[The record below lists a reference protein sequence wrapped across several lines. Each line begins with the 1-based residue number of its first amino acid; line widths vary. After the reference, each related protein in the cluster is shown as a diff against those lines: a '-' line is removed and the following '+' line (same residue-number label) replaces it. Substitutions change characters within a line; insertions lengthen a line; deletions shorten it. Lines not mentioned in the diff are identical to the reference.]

1 MSACTVEKMTNHHDT
16 GVFGHLNEVLHTW
29 RRRYVERSELAAW
42 TDRDLNDVGLSWDD
56 VAHEAEKPFWRA

>member
-1 MSACTVEKMTNHHDT
+1 MSACTVDKMTNHHDT
-16 GVFGHLNEVLHTW
+16 GFLGHLNEVMHTW
-29 RRRYVERSELAAW
+29 HRRYVERCELAAW